1 MIRYEKQKELPSLYA
16 YFERVAKEAGLSFDE
31 YHLLPALIT
40 SDPKTPPRILRIYAQ
55 SSDEKTLERLAA
67 NPSTPWDILSRLVRH
82 KSKAIRLAVA
92 NNRNAPSNAIECLI
106 CDDSPSVRF
115 MVAENPFMPNEMLV
129 RLIDDEN
136 PFVAHRAETTLH
148 RVRIEAS

>member
-1 MIRYEKQKELPSLYA
+1 MIRYEKQKDLPSLYG
-16 YFERVAKEAGLSFDE
+16 YFERVAKEAGLSFEE
-31 YHLLPALIT
+31 YHLLPAVIT
-40 SDPKTPPRILRIYAQ
+40 SNPKTPSRILRIYAQ
-55 SSDEKTLERLAA
+55 SSDEKLLERLAG

-92 NNRNAPSNAIECLI
+92 NNRNAPSNAIEALI

-129 RLIDDEN
+129 RLVDDEN
-136 PFVAHRAETTLH
+136 PFVAHRAETTLQ
-148 RVRIEAS
+148 RVQREAS